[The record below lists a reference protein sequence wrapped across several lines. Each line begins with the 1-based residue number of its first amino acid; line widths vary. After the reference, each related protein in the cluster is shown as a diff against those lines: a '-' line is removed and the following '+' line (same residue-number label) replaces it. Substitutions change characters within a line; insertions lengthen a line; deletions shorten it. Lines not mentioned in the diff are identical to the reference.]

1 MSLFSS
7 RKIFVVA
14 GLQLIQ
20 MAAGLIYIKLL
31 ASNLPPAQYGAYTLY
46 ITAASLFGMLPI
58 TALDQAIYR
67 EAAKPYARIKLERL
81 IRCYYS
87 LVAIIALVEIPVF
100 IVLLKLNSSFS
111 LTEICAIAIPF
122 AILSTLKNSLIGLI
136 NYRHFKTHSFALK
149 AVENT
154 LKIALVVPFIPLIHR
169 LNNGGGVA
177 TMTQTIICLVLIVY
191 IGRHAQFG
199 VTFKRKITLRQI
211 QAIYARTIVYA
222 RPLITWAV
230 FGYLQNNVYYW
241 MMERHGERVELG
253 IFSMMHNLSF
263 VFPSIFI
270 GLITTYATPRF
281 FHNGLSK
288 QTDHELFW
296 LKVFAFFALSGYTL
310 FVAVFSR
317 PLIAL
322 IGHPAYLPYS
332 HLLAYMSVVMSVYH
346 FSMLSTFRFYI
357 AEKPSR
363 LLLANIL
370 PGAMSLP
377 VVYWM
382 DMSHGLNGVVLAYA
396 VVYGLNALLVMA
408 AEAYFFRRDQ
418 RHVA

>member
-1 MSLFSS
+1 MRLFSS
-7 RKIFVVA
+7 RKILVIA

-46 ITAASLFGMLPI
+46 LTAASLFGMLPI

-67 EAAKPYARIKLERL
+67 EAAKPYARVKLERL

-87 LVAIIALVEIPVF
+87 LVAFVTLAETPLFII
-100 IVLLKLNSSFS
+100 LLKLNSSFS
-111 LTEICAIAIPF
+111 LAEVCAIAVPF

-154 LKIALVVPFIPLIHR
+154 LKIALILPLIPLIHR
-169 LNNGGGVA
+169 FDNGGSVA
-177 TMTQTIICLVLIVY
+177 TLTQTVICILLILY
-191 IGRHAQFG
+191 IVRHARFG
-199 VTFKRKITLRQI
+199 IVFKRRIRLRQV
-211 QAIYARTIVYA
+211 QAIYRRTIVYA
-222 RPLITWAV
+222 KPLITWAV
-230 FGYLQNNVYYW
+230 FGYLQNNIYYW
-241 MMERHGERVELG
+241 VMERHGERVELG

-281 FHNGLSK
+281 FHNGISR
-288 QTDHELFW
+288 QTDRELFW
-296 LKVFAFFALSGYTL
+296 LKIFAFIMLGCYTL
-310 FVAVFSR
+310 FVTIFAH

-322 IGHPAYLPYS
+322 IGHPAYLPYA
-332 HLLAYMSVVMSVYH
+332 HLLAYMSTVMAIYH

-370 PGAMSLP
+370 PGAASLP
-377 VVYWM
+377 ASYLLDRYHALDGIVV
-382 DMSHGLNGVVLAYA
+382 AYA
-396 VVYGLNALLVMA
+396 AVYCLNALLVMA
-408 AEAYFFRRDQ
+408 AEAYYFRRGQ
-418 RHVA
+418 PHAA